1 MSSIYEL
8 YYLPLLPEKKKGVI
22 GFIHP
27 KLGEIWYNLNLI
39 SEERQIIRIPTLKT
53 ELGKVEEYEI

>member
-8 YYLPLLPEKKKGVI
+8 LYLPLLPEKKKGII

-39 SEERQIIRIPTLKT
+39 SEER
-53 ELGKVEEYEI
+53 